1 MNLFLQT
8 SLSFPVVL
16 LSFLLCVVVLY
27 WLAVALGVLEIEA
40 LDFNLD
46 GVESSF
52 SSVEGIGGLLLKL
65 GFRDVPVTL
74 WLTLLVF
81 FGWMFSYFL
90 ELLALRFLPLGWL
103 RYPLGLVALCVCL
116 MLALPVVRLLSTP
129 LRPLF
134 RKVNRDTTRSL
145 IGQVVVVR
153 SGKVTRQ
160 TGQASLE
167 DGGAGLILRIRADED
182 LGLKRGDRVVL
193 LDYLPA
199 EHAYRVITENE
210 FNDV

>member
-16 LSFLLCVVVLY
+16 LSFLLCVAVLY

-81 FGWMFSYFL
+81 LGWMFCYFL

-153 SGKVTRQ
+153 SGKVTLQ

-167 DGGAGLILRIRADED
+167 DGGAGLILRIRAEEE

>member
-1 MNLFLQT
+1 M
-8 SLSFPVVL
+8 
-16 LSFLLCVVVLY
+16 
-27 WLAVALGVLEIEA
+27 LEIEA

-81 FGWMFSYFL
+81 LGWMFCYFL

-153 SGKVTRQ
+153 SGKVTLQ

-167 DGGAGLILRIRADED
+167 DGGAGLILRIRAEEE